1 MACELDLMLDKLSP
15 EEQERIR
22 AKADNLEVL
31 FRGNTV
37 YMKDKDEDWCDGM
50 FNEEQLINETTE
62 EMKNENY

>member
-1 MACELDLMLDKLSP
+1 MLDKLSP

-31 FRGNTV
+31 FKGNTV
-37 YMKDKDEDWCDGM
+37 YMKDKDEGWDGM
-50 FNEEQLINETTE
+50 FDDEQLINETIE

>member
-1 MACELDLMLDKLSP
+1 MACELELMLSRLSP

-22 AKADNLEVL
+22 AKADSLEVI
-31 FRGNTV
+31 FKGNIV

-50 FNEEQLINETTE
+50 FDDEQLINETIE